1 MLKQAKR
8 ATLAV
13 GKSAGL
19 FQLAAHSSRR
29 KSRLLVIG
37 YHGVSLQDEHRWRP
51 ALFFSPENFRTRM
64 EALKRYN
71 CTVLGL
77 GEALDLLYRDALPE
91 RAVVLTFDDGTYDF
105 HQIVWP
111 TLKEFGFPA
120 TLYLTTYWVT
130 MDRPV
135 VPVIWSYLLW
145 KAQGRTYPPLASLG
159 DGSPLDLTS
168 EAAVARALEKIG
180 NFANAK
186 KLDGSAR
193 DAITQELAATLGI
206 DYDQIRKQ
214 RLLHLI
220 QPDEIR
226 ELARDG
232 VSVQLHMHH
241 HSTPDHE
248 QDFKQDLSENR
259 AYIANVAGTSPEH
272 FCYPSGRYKASF
284 LPWLKDL
291 GIKSATT
298 CDPALASS
306 KTDPLLVPR
315 LVDTTYLSTLEFE
328 SWLVG
333 IGELL
338 PQR

>member
-8 ATLAV
+8 ATLAL

-19 FQLAAHSSRR
+19 FRLAAHSSRR

-37 YHGVSLQDEHRWRP
+37 YHGVSLQDEHQWRP
-51 ALFFSPENFRTRM
+51 SLFFSPQNFRTRM
-64 EALKRYN
+64 EALKRYD

-91 RAVVLTFDDGTYDF
+91 RAVALTFDDGTYDF
-105 HQIVWP
+105 YRIVWP
-111 TLKEFGFPA
+111 TLKEFGFPG

-130 MDRPV
+130 MNRPV

-145 KAQGRTYPPLASLG
+145 KSQGRTFPALPSLR
-159 DGSPLDLTS
+159 DGVQLDLTS
-168 EAAVARALEKIG
+168 DAAVSRNLDRIV
-180 NFANAK
+180 NFANEK
-186 KLDGSAR
+186 KLEGIER
-193 DAITQELAATLGI
+193 DAITQEMAATLGM
-206 DYDQIRKQ
+206 DYEDIRKK
-214 RLLHLI
+214 RLLHLL

-232 VSVQLHMHH
+232 ASVQLHMHH

-248 QDFKQDLSENR
+248 EDFKRDLDENR
-259 AYIANVAGTSPEH
+259 SYIANIVGSSPEH

-298 CDPALASS
+298 CDPALACV

-315 LVDTTYLSTLEFE
+315 LVDTTFLSTLEFE

-333 IGELL
+333 IGDLL